1 MKTVHIMSYKVYLYV
16 FNILLSLFALN
27 GINFSKFMRTNRI
40 WEARILI
47 IILSFVLGYLLTLFM
62 VDFTQSFQLF

>member
-1 MKTVHIMSYKVYLYV
+1 MKMEHIMNYKVYLYV

-27 GINFSKFMRTNRI
+27 GIHFSKFMRTNRI

-47 IILSFVLGYLLTLFM
+47 IILSFIMGYLLTNFM
-62 VDFTQSFQLF
+62 IDFTQSFRVF